1 MRGVAGDHAALEDM
15 LRYGSLVQAHT
26 SAGRASI
33 ADQLSL
39 HGVLWELAVIGE
51 SANRVSRETRDAHPE
66 VPWQKIIAQR
76 NILVHVYD
84 EIDVDL
90 LWRAVVA
97 LPDLQGQ
104 VKVILEE
111 LGEP

>member
-1 MRGVAGDHAALEDM
+1 M
-15 LRYGSLVQAHT
+15 QAHT

-76 NILVHVYD
+76 
-84 EIDVDL
+84 
-90 LWRAVVA
+90 
-97 LPDLQGQ
+97 
-104 VKVILEE
+104 
-111 LGEP
+111 